1 MQDHN
6 TSDGNFWT
14 TVRKSHP
21 DYLRWFFADT
31 TSALGSSLIAIP
43 VLLASFHLTG
53 SLSQAGLIGA
63 ASSAGS
69 MIMTIPAG
77 MIIDRFD
84 KKNLLFL
91 YGLSQIAIWSSF
103 SLLLC
108 LGKFT
113 FISLF
118 FFSIFAGMITG
129 TFGGLTNAILRF
141 IIPEN
146 LLVQA
151 QGRNQ
156 TRDNIIWMVGL
167 PLGGLLYRLAPVIP
181 FITQALSGLGPV
193 YASRS
198 INANLGETISDQKYS
213 FTEFWSD
220 AKYSLAWIWKYPVL
234 RAIFSIDLC
243 SNFANFFLIAS
254 IDLWLAY
261 LKVDGWIIGLTSTMF
276 TLGMIVGGFFQDHLI
291 KRLPGRNIIRAT
303 MLWELMW
310 YIFLFAFSHY
320 WPLIAVA
327 AFFIVIP
334 SIACNSYSGGLLAL
348 SAPPEKIGKC
358 SAGARLMMGLLPI
371 IASTSAGVLL
381 SAFGFQASMA
391 LCVLCSVIS
400 CLIVAASV
408 LRVLPKASEFTSLPI
423 LE

>member
-6 TSDGNFWT
+6 TTGGNFWT
-14 TVRKSHP
+14 IVRKRHP

-43 VLLASFHLTG
+43 VSLASFYLTG

-84 KKNLLFL
+84 KKNLLLL

-108 LGKFT
+108 LGKFA

-118 FFSIFAGMITG
+118 FFSVFAGMITG

-167 PLGGLLYRLAPVIP
+167 PLGGLLYGLAPVIP

-220 AKYSLAWIWKYPVL
+220 TKYSLAWIWKYPVL

-310 YIFLFAFSHY
+310 YIFLLVFSHY
-320 WPLIAVA
+320 WLLIAIA

-371 IASTSAGVLL
+371 IASASAGVLL
-381 SAFGFQASMA
+381 SAIGFQASMA
-391 LCVLCSVIS
+391 LCVMCSVIS
-400 CLIVAASV
+400 CLIVVGSV
-408 LRVLPKASEFTSLPI
+408 LRALPKAAEFNSLPV

>member
-1 MQDHN
+1 MQDH
-6 TSDGNFWT
+6 TTTGGNFWT

-43 VLLASFHLTG
+43 VSLASFHLTG

-69 MIMTIPAG
+69 LIMTIPAG

-84 KKNLLFL
+84 KKNLLLL
-91 YGLSQIAIWSSF
+91 YGLSQIAIWSFF
-103 SLLLC
+103 SILLY

-118 FFSIFAGMITG
+118 FFSFFAGVIAG
-129 TFGGLTNAILRF
+129 TFGGLTSAILRF

-167 PLGGLLYRLAPVIP
+167 PLGGLLYGLAPVIP
-181 FITQALSGLGPV
+181 FIAQSLSGLGPL

-198 INANLGETISDQKYS
+198 IKAKLGETISAQRYS
-213 FTEFWSD
+213 FKEFWSD
-220 AKYSLAWIWKYPVL
+220 SKYSLAWIWKYPVL

-261 LKVDGWIIGLTSTMF
+261 LNVDGWIIGLTSTMF
-276 TLGMIVGGFFQDHLI
+276 TLGMIVGGLFQDHLI
-291 KRLPGRNIIRAT
+291 KRLPGRKIIRVT
-303 MLWELMW
+303 MLWELLW
-310 YIFLFAFSHY
+310 YIFLLVFSHY

-358 SAGARLMMGLLPI
+358 SAGARLLMGLLPI

-381 SAFGFQASMA
+381 SAIGFQASMA

-400 CLIVAASV
+400 CLIMGGSA
-408 LRVLPKASEFTSLPI
+408 LRTLPKASEFNSLPI

>member
-6 TSDGNFWT
+6 TTGGNFWT
-14 TVRKSHP
+14 IVRKSHP

-43 VLLASFHLTG
+43 VSLASFHLTG

-69 MIMTIPAG
+69 LIMTIPAG

-84 KKNLLFL
+84 KKNLLLL

-108 LGKFT
+108 LGKFA

-118 FFSIFAGMITG
+118 FFSVFAGMITG

-167 PLGGLLYRLAPVIP
+167 PLGGLLYGLAPVIP

-220 AKYSLAWIWKYPVL
+220 TKYSLAWIWKYPVL

-310 YIFLFAFSHY
+310 YIFLLVFSHY
-320 WPLIAVA
+320 WLLIAIA

-371 IASTSAGVLL
+371 IASASAGVLL
-381 SAFGFQASMA
+381 SAIGFQASMA
-391 LCVLCSVIS
+391 LCVMCSVIS
-400 CLIVAASV
+400 CLIVVGSV
-408 LRVLPKASEFTSLPI
+408 LRALPKAAEFNSLPV